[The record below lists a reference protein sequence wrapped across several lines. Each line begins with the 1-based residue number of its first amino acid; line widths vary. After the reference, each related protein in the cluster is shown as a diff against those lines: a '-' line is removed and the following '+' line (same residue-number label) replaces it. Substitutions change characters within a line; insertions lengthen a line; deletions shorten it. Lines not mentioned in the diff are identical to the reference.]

1 MSTQLGSSSSSVAP
15 TASAPPAS
23 LDSLFSP
30 QNTTFPEATKAHVRE
45 SIADLELSDVSL
57 DDESLEDLS
66 ADHGSSDERL
76 ELAKLPVLDLD
87 LEALSSSAPSSH
99 KKSASLTT
107 LHSGKHIS
115 LLVNRDEQVQSN
127 RGSVDGQHKL
137 QEKFARLQKGRVD
150 GDDDDVPVTP
160 GLVPGIDWGE

>member
-1 MSTQLGSSSSSVAP
+1 MSTQLESSPSSVAP
-15 TASAPPAS
+15 TASAPAS

-30 QNTTFPEATKAHVRE
+30 QITTFPEATKAHVRD
-45 SIADLELSDVSL
+45 SIAELELSDVSL

-76 ELAKLPVLDLD
+76 ELAKPPPLDLD
-87 LEALSSSAPSSH
+87 LEALSSFAPSSH

-115 LLVNRDEQVQSN
+115 LLVNRDEQAQGN

-137 QEKFARLQKGRVD
+137 QEEFAKLQKEQGD
-150 GDDDDVPVTP
+150 GDDVDVPVTP
-160 GLVPGIDWGE
+160 GLVPSIDWGE